1 MNIIKVSKVTS
12 SYNGHVAIENIN
24 FKIKEG
30 EFVCLV
36 GENGSGKSTI
46 LKNITGM
53 HRYEKGSIEINCK
66 KEEIS
71 YLEQFNMKD
80 IDFPGTAKEIIMT
93 GLQKPKG
100 RLFYNK
106 EDLKTLESISELL
119 NIDNILKKRIGDL
132 SGGQRQRVLLARTV
146 IGAPKV
152 LILDEP
158 CLGLDIKMIREFYK
172 ILYKL
177 NKDKKVTIIIATH
190 DTKELE
196 KTFKDMDM
204 RVIEVA
210 KSIVFDGNIKDWKG
224 L

>member
-12 SYNGHVAIENIN
+12 SYNGHVAVENID

-30 EFVCLV
+30 DFVCLV

-46 LKNITGM
+46 IKNIIGM
-53 HRYEKGSIEINCK
+53 HKYEKGNIEVNCK

-106 EDLKTLESISELL
+106 EDYKLLKSISELL
-119 NIDNILKKRIGDL
+119 NINTILNKRIGDL
-132 SGGQRQRVLLARTV
+132 SGGQRQRVMLARTV

-158 CLGLDIKMIREFYK
+158 CSGLDIKMIREFYK
-172 ILYKL
+172 ILYQL

-190 DTKELE
+190 DTNELE
-196 KTFKDMDM
+196 KIFKDIDI

-210 KSIVFDGNIKDWKG
+210 KKVMFDGNIKNWKG